1 MTRWKDLALVVGL
14 GIGWGSTQP
23 LGKIAASTGHPPF
36 ALLFWQMVVMVVVL
50 GAISMGRGKGLVFTR
65 RAWAF
70 YVIVALLGTVIPN
83 TTFYISVARLPAGIM
98 SIIVSTIPMIAFPM
112 GLALGMDRFEG
123 RRLLGLALGLLGVA
137 LIALPRASLP
147 DPAMVAF
154 LPLAMVGPLFY
165 AAEGTFVARFGTAG
179 MDPVQAMFGT
189 SVVALVMVTPLM
201 LGTGQWVAP
210 TGPWGK
216 AELALVLSSAAH
228 GLLYATYVGLAA
240 RVGAVFAA
248 QSSYVT
254 TGAGVVW
261 AMVLLG
267 ERFSPMIWAA
277 AVVMLVGISLVRPRP
292 GGTAPVLDRQKLA

>member
-1 MTRWKDLALVVGL
+1 MTRWKDIALVIGL

-36 ALLFWQMVVMVVVL
+36 ALLFWQMVVMVLVL
-50 GAISMGRGKGLVFTR
+50 GAISLVRGKGLVFTR
-65 RAWAF
+65 RALTF

-83 TTFYISVARLPAGIM
+83 TTFYISVARLPSGIM
-98 SIIVSTIPMIAFPM
+98 SIIVSCIPMIAFPM
-112 GLALGMDRFEG
+112 GVALGMDRFEL
-123 RRLLGLALGLLGVA
+123 RRLLGLLLGLTGVA

-189 SVVALVMVTPLM
+189 SIVALILVTPLV
-201 LGTGQWVAP
+201 LLTGQWVTPAFP
-210 TGPWGK
+210 LDK
-216 AELALVLSSAAH
+216 AAVALILSSAAH

-240 RVGAVFAA
+240 RVGAVFAG

-254 TGAGVVW
+254 TLSGVVW
-261 AMVLLG
+261 AMILLG
-267 ERFSPMIWAA
+267 ERFSPLIWAA
-277 AVVMLVGISLVRPRP
+277 AAIMLIGISLVRPRSAQADSK
-292 GGTAPVLDRQKLA
+292 TLRQKLA